1 MRRVAAIIVTFSRCA
16 KPGCVLRWANGH
28 CSLIRRHTANHAGRD
43 FVVGDLHGCVDPLR
57 ALLHT
62 VRFDPARDRLFSVGD
77 LVDRGAQSEA
87 ALALLER
94 PWFHCVL
101 GNHEDVLCSVADGR
115 LPMSVW
121 QRIGG
126 EWAADLPAATLARH
140 ARRLR
145 ELPLVRVVGEG
156 DARFNVLHAE
166 FFGSDADLDRGDYAP
181 DVITRLL
188 WGRELAYGR
197 TDPAARQA
205 GLSTT
210 YCGHTPMH
218 DVVRIGAQTFV
229 DTGAFDPSGRLTLL
243 DAKSGE
249 SWSMSVAAARH
260 QGAADVPLP

>member
-1 MRRVAAIIVTFSRCA
+1 MDTA
-16 KPGCVLRWANGH
+16 P
-28 CSLIRRHTANHAGRD
+28 LIRRHTANHAGRD

-101 GNHEDVLCSVADGR
+101 GNHEDVLCSVADGK

-166 FFGSDADLDRGDYAP
+166 FFGSDTDLDRGDYAP

>member
-1 MRRVAAIIVTFSRCA
+1 M
-16 KPGCVLRWANGH
+16 
-28 CSLIRRHTANHAGRD
+28 
-43 FVVGDLHGCVDPLR
+43 
-57 ALLHT
+57 
-62 VRFDPARDRLFSVGD
+62 
-77 LVDRGAQSEA
+77 
-87 ALALLER
+87 
-94 PWFHCVL
+94 
-101 GNHEDVLCSVADGR
+101 
-115 LPMSVW
+115 
-121 QRIGG
+121 
-126 EWAADLPAATLARH
+126 
-140 ARRLR
+140 
-145 ELPLVRVVGEG
+145 
-156 DARFNVLHAE
+156 
-166 FFGSDADLDRGDYAP
+166 
-181 DVITRLL
+181 ITRLL

>member
-1 MRRVAAIIVTFSRCA
+1 MDTA
-16 KPGCVLRWANGH
+16 P
-28 CSLIRRHTANHAGRD
+28 LIRRHTANHAGRD

-145 ELPLVRVVGEG
+145 ELPLVRVV
-156 DARFNVLHAE
+156 
-166 FFGSDADLDRGDYAP
+166 
-181 DVITRLL
+181 
-188 WGRELAYGR
+188 
-197 TDPAARQA
+197 
-205 GLSTT
+205 
-210 YCGHTPMH
+210 
-218 DVVRIGAQTFV
+218 VV
-229 DTGAFDPSGRLTLL
+229 
-243 DAKSGE
+243 
-249 SWSMSVAAARH
+249 
-260 QGAADVPLP
+260 